1 MRIRN
6 TTKASCGTAR
16 HTPPPGAK
24 IHAAIAAPIAFS
36 RPPPRAAAIAKVV
49 GTPSLAPVSSPR
61 APACYF
67 ARPVKIIV
75 VIPPHMDDAVREFR
89 ATLESAMRRLQ
100 PHVTGARIVGWDM
113 AQFLVVNRDDRGAE
127 VYGNEQSGVIV
138 DPAVGEELQ
147 GEITYPSFDL
157 ALDAVVRWLRGGS
170 LEEMRPA
177 G

>member
-1 MRIRN
+1 
-6 TTKASCGTAR
+6 
-16 HTPPPGAK
+16 
-24 IHAAIAAPIAFS
+24 
-36 RPPPRAAAIAKVV
+36 
-49 GTPSLAPVSSPR
+49 
-61 APACYF
+61 
-67 ARPVKIIV
+67 
-75 VIPPHMDDAVREFR
+75 
-89 ATLESAMRRLQ
+89 
-100 PHVTGARIVGWDM
+100 M

-177 G
+177 E